1 MKLRMLLLLFVIVAG
16 ATGFSSLL
24 VAQDTKQEMDP
35 AMKAW
40 LKYATPGEHHKHL
53 EALVGTWDAKIKFWP
68 APDAPVQES
77 TGKAKH
83 SAVLGGRFVQV
94 TIESEFM
101 EQPFSGMGYIGYDNY
116 KQKYVDV
123 WMDTMGTMV
132 MTSQG
137 TCDGTGK
144 VITMRGEYDDPLS
157 GKIKAIRSVY
167 HFVDPNQ
174 YILEM
179 YDKGPDG
186 TEFKSMEI
194 VHTRRNSAVGQ
205 TLTPAD
211 RDRSVRHLE
220 ATRQALVDA
229 TARLSE
235 AQWHFKPAPD
245 RWSAAEIVEHIALS
259 EDLLFKLVTDQ
270 VMRTPAL
277 PEESDDVQKVDG
289 MVLAMIP
296 DRSTR
301 FQAPEPVRPTGRFGS
316 PENTLQLFLESRS
329 RTLGFLNTTPNLRAH
344 AMDSPLGRKLD
355 AYQWILYISAHCER
369 HTKQL
374 NEVKADPNFPK
385 E

>member
-1 MKLRMLLLLFVIVAG
+1 MKLRMLALLFVIAAG
-16 ATGFSSLL
+16 ATGFSNLL
-24 VAQDTKQEMDP
+24 VGQETKQEMDP

-53 EALVGTWDAKIKFWP
+53 ETLVGTWDAKTKFWL
-68 APDAPVQES
+68 APGAPVQES

-94 TIESEFM
+94 TYESEFM
-101 EQPFSGMGYIGYDNY
+101 AQPFSGIGYIGYDNY

-123 WMDTMGTMV
+123 WMDTMGTLM

-137 TCDGTGK
+137 ACDGTGK
-144 VITMRGEYDDPLS
+144 VITMRGEYEDPLS
-157 GKIKAIRSVY
+157 GKTKAMRSVY
-167 HFVDPNQ
+167 RFVDPNQ

-186 TEFKSMEI
+186 TEFKAMEI
-194 VHTRRNSAVGQ
+194 VHTRRSSAIGQ
-205 TLTPAD
+205 RLTPAD
-211 RDRSVRHLE
+211 RDRGLRHLE

-229 TARLSE
+229 TAGLSE
-235 AQWHFKPAPD
+235 GQWHFKPAPD

-259 EDLLFKLVTDQ
+259 EDLLFKLVTEQ
-270 VMRTPAL
+270 VMKTPAL
-277 PEESDDVQKVDG
+277 SEEREDVQEVDG

-296 DRSTR
+296 DRRTR

-316 PENTLQLFLESRS
+316 PDNTIQHLLDSRA
-329 RTLGFLNTTPNLRAH
+329 RTLDFLKMNPNLRAH